1 MVLEE
6 STHRAAESMAKL
18 LDSLCKACIV
28 SADQLK
34 LGAKRVF
41 DNMGDIVLGNYFKIQ
56 SRGLCEEL
64 SSSHSVSFACM
75 TILLSKYNRVTKIC
89 LEQIITQ
96 DGDDDVGDDEDDDDE
111 DGYYSISMRMLLDYI
126 RSQL

>member
-18 LDSLCKACIV
+18 LDILCKACIV

-75 TILLSKYNRVTKIC
+75 TIAVQRYVRNKLLHRTATMMWVMMKMMT
-89 LEQIITQ
+89 
-96 DGDDDVGDDEDDDDE
+96 
-111 DGYYSISMRMLLDYI
+111 MRTVII
-126 RSQL
+126 RSV